1 MSNGNTFNLKGSWI
15 METNNT
21 DLEKEALLQ
30 YKIIL
35 EDWIP
40 TTASI
45 AIAIKDAYIFFSS
58 GHHQIKLAVGE
69 KVKENSIAQKVLIT
83 RSKTDAIMDNSLFDA
98 PYYGIGYPIEIA
110 QQPAALVVVLPPNFI
125 KPKQEPYQF
134 LTGKQNEDWTPV
146 PVNEIF
152 YIESLQK
159 RTWFYVNGEQ
169 YKTTITLKELQTRLP
184 SIYVR
189 IHRSYIINIH
199 FIRKIKRDLSSNFL
213 VVLKNGTELPISQS
227 YINNLRTILEF

>member
-1 MSNGNTFNLKGSWI
+1 
-15 METNNT
+15 METNNMNF
-21 DLEKEALLQ
+21 EKDVLQQ
-30 YKIIL
+30 YKVIL

-45 AIAIKDAYIFFSS
+45 AIAVNDVYIYFSS
-58 GHHQIKLAVGE
+58 GHQQIKLAVGE
-69 KVKENSIAQKVLIT
+69 RVKEDSIAQKVLTT
-83 RSKTDAIMDNSLFDA
+83 RNRTDAIMDNSLFDA

-110 QQPAALVVVLPPNFI
+110 LQPAALVIVLPPNFI
-125 KPKQEPYQF
+125 KVKQEPYQF

-146 PVNEIF
+146 PINEIA

-159 RTWFYVNGEQ
+159 RTWFYVNSEQ

-184 SIYVR
+184 GIFIR

-199 FIRKIKRDLSSNFL
+199 FIKKIKRDLSSNFL
-213 VVLKNGTELPISQS
+213 VILKGGTELPISQS

>member
-1 MSNGNTFNLKGSWI
+1 
-15 METNNT
+15 MENINMNF
-21 DLEKEALLQ
+21 EKDALQQ

-40 TTASI
+40 TASSI
-45 AIAIKDAYIFFSS
+45 AIAVNDAYIFFSS

-69 KVKENSIAQKVLIT
+69 KVKEDSIAQKVLTT
-83 RSKTDAIMDNSLFDA
+83 RSKTDAMMDNSLFDA

-110 QQPAALVVVLPPNFI
+110 QQPAALVIVLPPNFI
-125 KPKQEPYQF
+125 KAKQGPYQF

-146 PVNEIF
+146 PINEIT

-184 SIYVR
+184 SFFIR

-199 FIRKIKRDLSSNFL
+199 FIKKITRDLSSNFL
-213 VVLKNGTELPISQS
+213 VILKNGTELPISQS
-227 YINNLRTILEF
+227 YINNLRTVLEF